1 VGACLQETEM
11 TRREK
16 ILEVFHKHG
25 GMTQDA
31 LLTNFGLFGCIRSY
45 ELRAELQTLVN
56 YGKLRMLG
64 NVYFP
69 TKQPAKEAKVMEVV
83 PPRYQPAFKQLN
95 TFLPKISP
103 RGQAIENRTFHT
115 CSSNIRE
122 TGKN

>member
-1 VGACLQETEM
+1 M

-16 ILEVFHKHG
+16 ILEVFHKNG

-31 LLTNFGLFGCIRSY
+31 LLTNFGLFGCIRGY

-83 PPRYQPAFKQLN
+83 PPRYQSAFKQLN